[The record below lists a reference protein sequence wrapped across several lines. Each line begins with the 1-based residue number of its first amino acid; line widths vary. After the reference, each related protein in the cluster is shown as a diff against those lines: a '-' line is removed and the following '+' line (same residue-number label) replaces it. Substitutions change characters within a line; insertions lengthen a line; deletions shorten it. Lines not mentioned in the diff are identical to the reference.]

1 MSRPTYEVTT
11 VVHLLLQILVMVDAV
26 RVARPPDVGPHHHEA
41 VTGQPG
47 MSSVVSLCR
56 PVRLPVGQILQHG
69 RKLDGSLHISGRFYQ
84 SDALLN
90 NTKYSNELAS
100 TSYLSYVKIPLG
112 SPQPQSEPFTC
123 GETVESVR
131 DVHHAVGT
139 EAQLVQLLPG
149 EVGQDFPSAGHAF
162 HPFM

>member
-1 MSRPTYEVTT
+1 MIDP
-11 VVHLLLQILVMVDAV
+11 V
-26 RVARPPDVGPHHHEA
+26 RVTCSPDVGPDHHEA
-41 VTGQPG
+41 MTGQPG
-47 MSSVVSLCR
+47 MSSVVSLRR

-69 RKLDGSLHISGRFYQ
+69 RQLDGNLHISGRLYQ
-84 SDALLN
+84 SDALLD

-100 TSYLSYVKIPLG
+100 TSYLSNVKIPLG

-139 EAQLVQLLPG
+139 EAQLVQLLPS
-149 EVGQDFPSAGHAF
+149 EVGQDFPRAGHAF